1 MLNLNDITIFIA
13 LSILFLLLAIG
24 YGVVYFRH
32 KRLSAHYLQAALER
46 DLFREKLSE
55 YATHKESKKLEH
67 TEGFIRFVSQSR
79 DWAFQYIEDVQK
91 SLLELKDYFDKN
103 GLNLNVEQ
111 AEEMA
116 KRIEDVLSH
125 LPDDTKND

>member
-1 MLNLNDITIFIA
+1 MSNLNDVVIFIV
-13 LSILFLLLAIG
+13 LSALFLLLAIG
-24 YGVVYFRH
+24 YGIVYFRH
-32 KRLSAHYLQAALER
+32 KRLAAHYLQAALER
-46 DLFREKLSE
+46 DLFREKIAE
-55 YATHKESKKLEH
+55 YVAQKESKKIEH

-91 SLLELKDYFDKN
+91 SLAELKDYFDKN

-116 KRIEDVLSH
+116 KRIEDALSH
-125 LPDDTKND
+125 LPEDSRND